1 MLTLIV
7 SERSPWISN
16 TKPGSTRTGRV
27 VLQLVRLATAQAR
40 SSAKTTRMY
49 DPEQAGEGML
59 CIMDIMPPVV
69 ERCFRT
75 IFTARGMI
83 GN

>member
-1 MLTLIV
+1 
-7 SERSPWISN
+7 
-16 TKPGSTRTGRV
+16 
-27 VLQLVRLATAQAR
+27 
-40 SSAKTTRMY
+40 
-49 DPEQAGEGML
+49 ML

-83 GN
+83 GNKSLSVHTRHPLRAFTKASQAHPRNVQALTRTDIADACGRLSAQTMSAEW